1 MIDRSKRNSSQQGF
15 TLAEL
20 AVALFVMI
28 EVIIAVLLL
37 FDFSNKLSRVQTQV
51 TDLQQSVRVGQY
63 TMVRT
68 LRMAGRG
75 GLPIDGTFAANLY
88 NGAAVV
94 IRNDIAANKGINPAV
109 APTDPPNFANPRVL
123 PGTDVVTFRSVIST
137 PIYQLNP
144 ANTAEFALVDSDSD
158 NIPNTGTLKIHDH
171 SPTGVPQDLQPW
183 IDAVDEDRHEAM
195 LIGSPLDDGIYAVVE
210 LNPSGTTTD
219 VSDPT
224 LISLEFVVQGGTHS
238 ADYLALSPGGNWPAA
253 LTSASQVG
261 ILEEYRYYIR
271 EDHVVPGNL
280 TSDLVPHL
288 SRARFLPGTNSVYGA
303 DNDNLHADLADS
315 MMDLQ
320 TAIAFDVNGDGVI
333 SDTKDENDE
342 WVFNSADDNPTVAPW
357 NFAAP
362 AAPPVYYLRMSL
374 LGRTERRD
382 PKYAGN
388 ALQEIEDHAFNE
400 PLVPADET
408 QRVDRMFRRRLVQ
421 TVVDLRNL

>member
-1 MIDRSKRNSSQQGF
+1 MVNRGIRRSRQRGF

-20 AVALFVMI
+20 AVALFVMV

-88 NGAAVV
+88 TGAAVS
-94 IRNDIAANKGINPAV
+94 IRNDVAADVGINPA
-109 APTDPPNFANPRVL
+109 AAATDPPNFANPRVL
-123 PGTDVVTFRSVIST
+123 AGTDVVTFRSVIST
-137 PIYQLNP
+137 PIFQLNP
-144 ANTAEFALVDSDSD
+144 ANTVEFALVDSDAD
-158 NIPNTGTLKIHDH
+158 TIPNTGTLKIHDH

-183 IDAVDEDRHEAM
+183 IDAVDDDRHEAM

-210 LNPSGTTTD
+210 LDPNGATTD

-224 LISLEFVVQGGTHS
+224 LISLEFIVQGGAHS
-238 ADYLALSPGGNWPAA
+238 ADYLALSPGGTWPAA

-271 EDHVVPGNL
+271 EDHAVQGDL
-280 TSDLVPHL
+280 SSDLVPHL

-303 DNDNLHADLADS
+303 DNDNLHADIADS
-315 MMDLQ
+315 MVDLQ

-333 SDTKDENDE
+333 TDTKDDTDE
-342 WVFNSADDNPTVAPW
+342 WVFNSVDDDPTVAPW

-362 AAPPVYYLRMSL
+362 LAPRVYYLRMSL

-388 ALQEIEDHAFNE
+388 ALQEIEDHVSNE
-400 PLVPADET
+400 PLVPANET
-408 QRVDRMFRRRLVQ
+408 QRRDRMFRRRLVQ

>member
-1 MIDRSKRNSSQQGF
+1 MVNRGNRFSRQGGF

-20 AVALFVMI
+20 AIALFVMV

-75 GLPIDGTFAANLY
+75 GLPIDGTFAANVY
-88 NGAAVV
+88 DGAAVG
-94 IRNDIAANKGINPAV
+94 IRNNVPVDEGINPA
-109 APTDPPNFANPRVL
+109 AAATDPPNFANPRVL
-123 PGTDVVTFRSVIST
+123 AGTDVVTFRAVIST
-137 PIYQLNP
+137 PLFQLNP
-144 ANTAEFALVDSDSD
+144 ANTAEFALVDSDAD
-158 NIPNTGTLKIHDH
+158 NIPNTGVLKIHDH

-195 LIGSPLDDGIYAVVE
+195 LIGSPVDDGIYAVVE
-210 LNPSGTTTD
+210 LDPTGAGTD

-238 ADYLALSPGGNWPAA
+238 AAYLALSPGGTWPQAFN
-253 LTSASQVG
+253 SASQVG

-271 EDHVVPGNL
+271 EDHAVQGDL
-280 TSDLVPHL
+280 TSDLVPRL
-288 SRARFLPGTNSVYGA
+288 SRARFLPGTNVVYGA
-303 DNDNLHADLADS
+303 DNDNLHADIADS
-315 MMDLQ
+315 MVDLQ
-320 TAIAFDVNGDGVI
+320 TAIAFDANGDGI
-333 SDTKDENDE
+333 ITDTKDETDE
-342 WVFNSADDNPTVAPW
+342 WVFNSADDDPTTAPW
-357 NFAAP
+357 NWAAP
-362 AAPPVYYLRMSL
+362 AAPTVYYVRLSL

-388 ALQEIEDHAFNE
+388 ALQEIEDHAYNE
-400 PLVPADET
+400 PLVPANET
-408 QRVDRMFRRRLVQ
+408 QRIDRMFRRRFVQ